1 MDIRTLDKQGRLTL
15 GKELASAKV
24 IVQYKTGGEIVLTPA
39 AVIPA
44 REAWLYDNP
53 EALKRVREGLEQVK
67 RGELVDSPDFEAD
80 AKRFG
85 DE

>member
-1 MDIRTLDKQGRLTL
+1 MDMRTLDKQGRLTL
-15 GKELASAKV
+15 GKELASKQV
-24 IVQYKTGGEIVLTPA
+24 IVDQQPDGVIMLTPA

-67 RGELVDSPDFEAD
+67 RGELVDAPDFEAD